1 MEGIEVH
8 LELDVPMGVPHIG
21 SGGTVA
27 SQASVAALT
36 SQFGLGE
43 RRQGL
48 RGWGRIGRAGCQAS
62 AREAQG

>member
-48 RGWGRIGRAGCQAS
+48 RGWG
-62 AREAQG
+62 